1 MQLSCDPMNFMTK
14 SCDCHV
20 AHLPLMTPSGLS
32 MGMTLKMY
40 LLRSATAEGV
50 ELTRNFRTPGEGRR
64 RGGVVGGERRGGAEC
79 IRTYTYLS

>member
-1 MQLSCDPMNFMTK
+1 MNFMTYVMQLSCEPMKFMTK

-20 AHLPLMTPSGLS
+20 TYLPLMTPSGLS

-50 ELTRNFRTPGEGRR
+50 EFTRNLRTPGEGRR
-64 RGGVVGGERRGGAEC
+64 SGVVGGEGWGGEG
-79 IRTYTYLS
+79 